1 MSDGSDVRQQPDTLG
16 GGDAIV
22 APQERGLR
30 NLVGRTVVVTGGNGG
45 IGLALAMGAARA
57 GADVCVWG
65 RDATR
70 TSEAMELLRVAGTA
84 VLGVQCD
91 VTREDDVE
99 RAMEAT
105 LARFGKVDALFANAG
120 VAGSETPFVSLS
132 LNDWREL
139 MQVDVEGAFLCLRA
153 GARHMV
159 QRGQGSLIGVSSIVS
174 RFGAS
179 RRAHYGAAKPAV
191 EGLIRAIAVE
201 LAPAGVR
208 CNALAPGWT
217 HTNMTGRSGAFG
229 GANYGR
235 FRDATVRRTPAGR
248 WADRDD
254 FAAVAAFLADPAL
267 LFHTGDVIVVDGGY
281 SIF

>member
-1 MSDGSDVRQQPDTLG
+1 VSESSDAPRQPGPFGTD
-16 GGDAIV
+16 DAI
-22 APQERGLR
+22 AGPQEQGWR

-65 RDATR
+65 RDTTR
-70 TSEAMELLRVAGTA
+70 TSEATELLRAAGTTA
-84 VLGVQCD
+84 LGVACD
-91 VTREDDVE
+91 VTQEDDIE
-99 RAMEAT
+99 RAMEVT

-132 LNDWREL
+132 LTDWREL

-159 QRGQGSLIGVSSIVS
+159 QRGQGSLVGVSSIVS

-179 RRAHYGAAKPAV
+179 RRAHYGAAKPAI

-201 LAPAGVR
+201 LAPAGIR

-217 HTNMTGRSGAFG
+217 DTKMTGRSGAF
-229 GANYGR
+229 ATASYDR
-235 FRDATVRRTPAGR
+235 FRKATVTRTPVGR

-254 FAAVAAFLADPAL
+254 FAAVAAFLADPL
-267 LFHTGDVIVVDGGY
+267 LRFHTGDVIVVDGGY
-281 SIF
+281 SVF